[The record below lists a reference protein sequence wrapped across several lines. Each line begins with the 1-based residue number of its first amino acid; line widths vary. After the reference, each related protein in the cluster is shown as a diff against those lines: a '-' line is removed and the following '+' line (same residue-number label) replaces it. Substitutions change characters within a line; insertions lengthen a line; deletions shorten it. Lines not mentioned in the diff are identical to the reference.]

1 MFTRDPVRTPQ
12 LRVLK
17 KRPVNLAVNS
27 REITRETREDGALQA
42 LRPDTE
48 IRNPNIEIRNKFEI
62 QNPKEAWGCALNPLT
77 LG

>member
-1 MFTRDPVRTPQ
+1 MN
-12 LRVLK
+12 L
-17 KRPVNLAVNS
+17 PVNT
-27 REITRETREDGALQA
+27 REITREAREDGALQA

-62 QNPKEAWGCALNPLT
+62 QKPKEAWGCALNPLT